1 MQSQIAAK
9 NSPNKQSGRQQIEM
23 ILSRC
28 HQLHREK
35 QQSEA
40 LIQSEQ
46 LSNVDQPLKQ
56 QIKRIVVE
64 KHERD
69 DFDRIMEEDLEN
81 QLNELELKHI
91 EQKQQ
96 QNQYETLL
104 KQMKRYAHLD
114 LIESTMQSS
123 NKQMILMSFNETGSI
138 QYSIPI
144 GHDLTYRMFTNNTI
158 ILRILKQRID
168 TLNKTFLRHIH
179 LSPSTLAQ
187 DDCNN
192 TIFDR
197 YFIFIIV
204 GLLLLILLNIIVII
218 RQICFK
224 SSSIRNETK
233 SNQNSNE
240 TRHTQ
245 YRPET
250 HLSYVKWHILRSS
263 LNYTGP
269 FLTSSS
275 SSSILIDN
283 EYKSMIEE
291 SYAIILLLIQL
302 LLALILMNITIISWK
317 KYANYQKHY
326 KRIEHQQLRSDKE
339 TQGEPYY
346 YEIVD
351 IV

>member
-1 MQSQIAAK
+1 
-9 NSPNKQSGRQQIEM
+9 
-23 ILSRC
+23 
-28 HQLHREK
+28 
-35 QQSEA
+35 
-40 LIQSEQ
+40 
-46 LSNVDQPLKQ
+46 
-56 QIKRIVVE
+56 
-64 KHERD
+64 
-69 DFDRIMEEDLEN
+69 
-81 QLNELELKHI
+81 
-91 EQKQQ
+91 
-96 QNQYETLL
+96 
-104 KQMKRYAHLD
+104 
-114 LIESTMQSS
+114 
-123 NKQMILMSFNETGSI
+123 MILMSFNETGSI

-158 ILRILKQRID
+158 TLRILKQRID

-197 YFIFIIV
+197 DFIFIIV

-233 SNQNSNE
+233 SNQKSNLKMTSFYTKNVQMYFDSKGWGHFSFPISSNE
-240 TRHTQ
+240 THHTQ
-245 YRPET
+245 YQPET
-250 HLSYVKWHILRSS
+250 HVSYVKWHILRLSP
-263 LNYTGP
+263 NYTGP
-269 FLTSSS
+269 FLT
-275 SSSILIDN
+275 SSILIDN

-291 SYAIILLLIQL
+291 SYSIILVLLIQL
-302 LLALILMNITIISWK
+302 LLVLILINITIISWN

-326 KRIEHQQLRSDKE
+326 KRIEHQQLRNDKE

>member
-1 MQSQIAAK
+1 
-9 NSPNKQSGRQQIEM
+9 
-23 ILSRC
+23 
-28 HQLHREK
+28 
-35 QQSEA
+35 
-40 LIQSEQ
+40 
-46 LSNVDQPLKQ
+46 
-56 QIKRIVVE
+56 
-64 KHERD
+64 
-69 DFDRIMEEDLEN
+69 
-81 QLNELELKHI
+81 
-91 EQKQQ
+91 
-96 QNQYETLL
+96 
-104 KQMKRYAHLD
+104 
-114 LIESTMQSS
+114 MQSS

-168 TLNKTFLRHIH
+168 TINKTFLRHLH
-179 LSPSTLAQ
+179 PSPSTLAQ

-192 TIFDR
+192 PIYGR

-204 GLLLLILLNIIVII
+204 GLLLLILLNIIPII

-224 SSSIRNETK
+224 SSSKRNERNRNHFLNHNHPHSYQGEHSK
-233 SNQNSNE
+233 KYSAKQNQITRWGHFSFPISSNE

-275 SSSILIDN
+275 SSSSILIDN

-291 SYAIILLLIQL
+291 SYSIILLLIQL